1 MTPVPRTV
9 VPKSL
14 PFQHLAN
21 PGTSLLVALEARDLA
36 LTASIPLLASTSC
49 LTPLYAL
56 VYICVHMQVS
66 TMQTL
71 ADPSRFQIVE
81 ALLQGEQAV
90 NDLVAKM
97 DIDQSGVSRHLRIL
111 GEAGF
116 VRVRPDG
123 PRRLYSLRPEP
134 FRELNAWVSQ
144 YRALWEGRL
153 DAFAVALDRRR
164 QQRPHKRRARRK
176 P

>member
-1 MTPVPRTV
+1 
-9 VPKSL
+9 
-14 PFQHLAN
+14 
-21 PGTSLLVALEARDLA
+21 
-36 LTASIPLLASTSC
+36 
-49 LTPLYAL
+49 
-56 VYICVHMQVS
+56 
-66 TMQTL
+66 MQTL

-153 DAFAVALDRRR
+153 DAFAVALDRRQ

>member
-1 MTPVPRTV
+1 
-9 VPKSL
+9 
-14 PFQHLAN
+14 
-21 PGTSLLVALEARDLA
+21 
-36 LTASIPLLASTSC
+36 
-49 LTPLYAL
+49 
-56 VYICVHMQVS
+56 MQVD
-66 TMQTL
+66 TLQAL

-81 ALLQGEQAV
+81 ALLRGEQPV

-97 DIDQSGVSRHLRIL
+97 DIHQSGVSRHLRIL
-111 GEAGF
+111 EEAGF

-153 DAFAVALDRRR
+153 DAFAVALERR
-164 QQRPHKRRARRK
+164 QQQRPRRRGARRK
-176 P
+176 A